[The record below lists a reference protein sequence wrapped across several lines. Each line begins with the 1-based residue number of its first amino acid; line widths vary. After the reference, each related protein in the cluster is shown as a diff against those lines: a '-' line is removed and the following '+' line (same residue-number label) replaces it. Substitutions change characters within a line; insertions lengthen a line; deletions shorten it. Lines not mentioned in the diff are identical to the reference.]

1 MTHLVMAD
9 LLLLTN
15 ADRLTLGMTGPY
27 LRVLATTLAQLEL
40 SGVESSKCQ
49 YPTRRRVA
57 EEIIVAERALLR
69 RCLGSDSRL
78 YIGAR
83 DLTL

>member
-1 MTHLVMAD
+1 MAD
-9 LLLLTN
+9 LLLLTTAN
-15 ADRLTLGMTGPY
+15 RLTLGMTGPY

-69 RCLGSDSRL
+69 GCLGSDANIVHRC
-78 YIGAR
+78 R
-83 DLTL
+83 DLIL